1 MQPKYVLSLDGGG
14 SHLLIQLS
22 VLACLEEDSGISTY
36 DRFDMV
42 AGSSSGGM
50 VACLILGRAT
60 SAAAVIQLILRDKL
74 LERMM
79 AERWMNWLLN
89 RLQIRPKYTGNSK
102 SSALQKELGNLRLSS
117 LDKQIFI
124 PCFNLDRDQ
133 LEIFTRNS
141 QTDFLL
147 SEIADACTAAPA
159 YFPPVQMEDGDW
171 RIDGGVGMNNPGL
184 GAYLHARQIWQDHDI
199 KVLSIGSGWRSFA
212 FDGLKA
218 RAFGGVQW
226 SAKGIASVIL
236 REKMMANAKMT
247 EAVFGEHV
255 LYINHH
261 LKNYDMPDH
270 MDSANNPIHQKKA
283 LEIGRL
289 WYAQNRQR
297 ISHWIPESP
306 ILTVNQFIESLSP
319 HEQNDL

>member
-1 MQPKYVLSLDGGG
+1 LSLDGGG

-22 VLACLEEDSGISTY
+22 VLACLEEDTGVSTY
-36 DRFDMV
+36 DKFDLV

-50 VACLILGRAT
+50 VACLILGCAM
-60 SAAAVIQLILRDKL
+60 SAADVIQLVIQDKL
-74 LERMM
+74 LENLMP
-79 AERWMNWLLN
+79 EHWMNRLLN
-89 RLQIRPKYTGNSK
+89 RLQIRPKYTGVSK
-102 SSALQKELGNLRLSS
+102 TQTLQKKLHSLRLSS

-133 LEIFTRNS
+133 LEIFTNNNH
-141 QTDFLL
+141 TNFLL

-184 GAYLHARQIWQDHDI
+184 GAYLHARQIWQNDSV
-199 KVLSIGSGWRSFA
+199 KVLSIGSGWRSFT
-212 FDGLKA
+212 FNGPKA
-218 RAFGGVQW
+218 RTYGGVQW

-247 EAVFGEHV
+247 EEVFGEHV
-255 LYINHH
+255 LYINQH

-270 MDSANNPIHQKKA
+270 MDSVNNPDHQRKA
-283 LEIGRL
+283 LEIGKL
-289 WYAQNRQR
+289 WYTQNRER
-297 ISHWIPESP
+297 IRHWIS
-306 ILTVNQFIESLSP
+306 
-319 HEQNDL
+319 DLPVRYTSIA